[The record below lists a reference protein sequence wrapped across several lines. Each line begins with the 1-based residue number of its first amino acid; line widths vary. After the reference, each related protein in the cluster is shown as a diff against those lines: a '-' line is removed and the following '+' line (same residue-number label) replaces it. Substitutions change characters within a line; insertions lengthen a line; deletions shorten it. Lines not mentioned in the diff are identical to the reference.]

1 MKLLLLGSNG
11 QLGQA
16 FLHQLL
22 QLQQQ
27 RSQFQSLALSRNQ
40 LDITDSVALAAQMA
54 AYRPDIVLNCA
65 AYTAV
70 DKAEQQ
76 ADACFAVNSSAVQQL
91 ATLCQQHNSLLVQF
105 STDYVFAGTRA
116 QPYTE
121 QQATAPLN
129 VYGHSKHSAEQAIQA
144 VCSKYLIFR
153 SSWLFSEY
161 GHNFYRTML
170 RLAQQQLAAAEQ
182 SPAQPL
188 SVVNDQFGCPTYA
201 GDLAAIVL
209 QLLQRYQQQGSLA
222 YGVYHLAGQPAV
234 SWYQFA
240 KAIFANQ
247 QPAITLVPVSSA
259 NYAGAATRPAN
270 SALDCTKFCD
280 TFGIAPPQWQA
291 ALQQL
296 KQATL

>member
-16 FLHQLL
+16 LLQQLHQP
-22 QLQQQ
+22 QQSQ
-27 RSQFQSLALSRNQ
+27 QERPQFQSLALSHTQ
-40 LDITDSVALAAQMA
+40 LDITDSAALAAQMA

-65 AYTAV
+65 AWTNV

-76 ADACFAVNSSAVQQL
+76 SDSCFAVNAMAAGQL

-105 STDYVFAGTRA
+105 STDYVFDGTNNM
-116 QPYTE
+116 PYTE
-121 QQATAPLN
+121 RHSTTPLN
-129 VYGHSKHSAEQAIQA
+129 VYGRSKLAAEQLIQA
-144 VCSKYLIFR
+144 NCSKYLILR

-170 RLAQQQLAAAEQ
+170 RLAQQQLKLAE
-182 SPAQPL
+182 PL

-209 QLLQRYQQQGSLA
+209 QLLQRYQQQGSVA
-222 YGVYHLAGQPAV
+222 YGLYHLAGQPAV

-240 KAIFANQ
+240 QAIFAVQ
-247 QPAITLVPVSSA
+247 QVPVSVMPLSSA
-259 NYAGAATRPAN
+259 QYAGAATRPAN
-270 SALDCTKFCD
+270 SALDCSKFCD
-280 TFGIAPPQWQA
+280 TFGIVLPQWQA
-291 ALQQL
+291 ALNQL
-296 KQATL
+296 KQVII